1 MEVCSCTTTVS
12 LQAKCLGFICSLKV
26 HNCISAFQSRG
37 CVDLLV
43 QELTWEDR
51 EKVLRLLFAKIN
63 NQAQPMYYANLP
75 GHSFQVAEDSVE
87 TMQGLRTEAGP
98 AQLV

>member
-1 MEVCSCTTTVS
+1 MPM
-12 LQAKCLGFICSLKV
+12 
-26 HNCISAFQSRG
+26 
-37 CVDLLV
+37 

-63 NQAQPMYYANLP
+63 NQAQQMYYATLP
-75 GHSFQVAEDSVE
+75 GHSFQVAEDSVQ
-87 TMQGLRTEAGP
+87 TVQGLRTEAGP

>member
-1 MEVCSCTTTVS
+1 MHRQCVAALS
-12 LQAKCLGFICSLKV
+12 ACLRQTALPM
-26 HNCISAFQSRG
+26 
-37 CVDLLV
+37 CVDFLV

-63 NQAQPMYYANLP
+63 NQAQQMYYANLP
-75 GHSFQVAEDSVE
+75 GHSFQVAEGIDE
-87 TMQGLRTEAGP
+87 NMQGLRTEAGP